1 MKGRKPYSI
10 VGYKIYFLIRPIFK
24 YIFRIEVEGLENIP
38 KDKGCIIAAN
48 HRSYLDPPVLNTVAP
63 KPFIFLAKKELFDIP
78 IFSWFITKA
87 GALPLYR
94 GRQNLKTIKRAIEL
108 INEDYCVA
116 IFPEGGRMPPKKFGK
131 AHSGVGLLVAK
142 TKAPVI
148 PTKIEGTD
156 DVLPIDAKFPKLCKY
171 KIKVKFGKPLDFSK
185 LEDTKENHQ
194 LIANKIMETIK
205 SL

>member
-1 MKGRKPYSI
+1 MENKKPYSI
-10 VGYKIYFLIRPIFK
+10 IGYKVYFFIRPIFRF
-24 YIFRIEVEGLENIP
+24 IFRIEVEGLENIP
-38 KDKGCIIAAN
+38 TDRGCIVAAN

-63 KPFIFLAKKELFDIP
+63 KPFIFLAKKELFDVP
-78 IFSWFITKA
+78 VLSWIITKA

-94 GRQNLKTIKRAIEL
+94 GRQNLRTIKRAIEL
-108 INEDYCVA
+108 INKNYCIA

-156 DVLPIDAKFPKLCKY
+156 DVLPIGAKFPKLFKH
-171 KIKVKFGKPLDFSK
+171 KIKIKFGKPLDFSNF
-185 LEDTKENHQ
+185 EDTKENHQ
-194 LIANKIMETIK
+194 LIANTILEAIK
-205 SL
+205 NL